1 MTLTIETLKAGELAT
16 ALGALAE
23 LRITVFRDFSYLY
36 DGTLDYERNYLKRFS
51 EAEGAVIVVTRDES
65 RIIGAA
71 TGAPMTEVEPEF
83 SAPFLAHGFDIK
95 NLFYC
100 AESVLLSE
108 YRGQGIGHAFFD
120 HRENHARSLGTSRS
134 CFCAV
139 IRPDD
144 HPQKPAGYS
153 PLDPFW
159 RKRGYAPIEGVQA
172 RFAWKDV
179 GDTEETKKP
188 LQFWQREL
196 S

>member
-51 EAEGAVIVVTRDES
+51 EAEGAVIVVARDES

>member
-1 MTLTIETLKAGELAT
+1 MTLTIETLKAGELT
-16 ALGALAE
+16 SALGSLAE
-23 LRITVFRDFSYLY
+23 LRITVFRDFPYLY
-36 DGTLDYERNYLKRFS
+36 DGTLDYEHNYLKRFS
-51 EAEGAVIVVTRDES
+51 VAKGAVVVVVRDGDRIV
-65 RIIGAA
+65 GAA

-83 SAPFLAHGFDIK
+83 SAPFLAHGYDIE

-100 AESVLLSE
+100 AESVLLSK

-120 HRENHARSLGTSRS
+120 HRENCARSLGATRS

-139 IRPDD
+139 VRPNV

-159 RKRGYAPIEGVQA
+159 RKRGYAPLNGVQA
-172 RFAWKDV
+172 NFAWKDI
-179 GDTEETKKP
+179 GGTEETEKP

-196 S
+196 V